1 MTLDQEEPVTTSTQP
16 PATPN
21 CPVGETTCNIIDELS
36 ALRLEVAEL
45 TEQVHTDTLT
55 GLNNY
60 RHFTKALDYEM
71 ERTQRTG
78 QATALIIVDL
88 DFFKKV
94 NDTWGHEIGNLA
106 LIQTSELLKQAT
118 RKLDIPCRYGGE
130 EFVIILPSTDLLTGM
145 QVAERLRA
153 RIEATPLHADGHEI
167 SLTASLG
174 IDVYLGGRQESQEDF
189 IKRVDALLYQAKDGG
204 RNQVCSGSRKDIQS
218 ETTVSA
224 DEKDALF
231 GLFGNSDD
239 E

>member
-1 MTLDQEEPVTTSTQP
+1 MTLDQEDPVTTSTQP
-16 PATPN
+16 AATPN

-36 ALRLEVAEL
+36 ALRQEVAEL

-94 NDTWGHEIGNLA
+94 NDTWGHEVGNLA

-130 EFVIILPSTDLLTGM
+130 EFVIILPSTDLLTGT

-153 RIEATPLHADGHEI
+153 RIEATPLYADGNEI
-167 SLTASLG
+167 TLTASLG
-174 IDVYLGGRQESQEDF
+174 IDVYTAGKQETQEDF
-189 IKRVDALLYQAKDGG
+189 IKRVDALLYEAKNGG
-204 RNQVCSGSRKDIQS
+204 RNQVRSGSRKDIQS
-218 ETTVSA
+218 ETTVSS

-231 GLFGNSDD
+231 GLFDNSD